1 MELHRSTTTSAR
13 KLWHTKACWDAGA
26 IATAAVTN
34 YICTCA
40 RHPTLDIT
48 SGETQLAAQAVVSLD
63 FRSGATQMA
72 AQAVV
77 TLRSGAAQL
86 AAQAAV
92 TLDIRSGATQLAAQA
107 VVTLDLR
114 SGATQLAAQA
124 VDQLDSGLASPS
136 CLLKLLSH

>member
-1 MELHRSTTTSAR
+1 MAQ
-13 KLWHTKACWDAGA
+13 KACWDAGA

-77 TLRSGAAQL
+77 TLDIRSGAAQL

-92 TLDIRSGATQLAAQA
+92 TLDIRSGDTQLAAQA
-107 VVTLDLR
+107 VVTLDIWAASCAAPDLR
-114 SGATQLAAQA
+114 SNATTA
-124 VDQLDSGLASPS
+124 
-136 CLLKLLSH
+136 